1 MHGREREQ
9 HELLTAVSLEER
21 IPESHPIRRLRRV
34 TDEVL
39 LPLKAGLRE
48 LYSSTGRPGI
58 PPEYLLRAL
67 ILQAVFSI
75 RSERQLVEQ
84 LQYNLLFRWFVG
96 LGLDDPAWDATTFT
110 KNRQRLIESE
120 VGQAFLCQ
128 TVNLAEAKGLT
139 SDDRFVVDGTLI
151 KAYAGMKSF
160 KKDKDDPDD
169 FTGTTRSNRTHRSTT
184 DPDARLM
191 RKGKG
196 ESSML
201 CYLGSLM
208 MDAQAGL
215 VRAARVSVVG
225 DESEVDAALA
235 MAQTL
240 PGRRPVVAADKGYDC
255 GKFRKGLRDLAA
267 VGHPVPKAKGSSVD
281 GRSTRHESYQ
291 KSLKV
296 RPSIEKLFGWLKQES
311 RMRQTRFRGLPKVGL
326 QWELAASAYNILRM
340 ANQGV

>member
-1 MHGREREQ
+1 MHGRQREQ
-9 HELLTAVSLEER
+9 HELLTTVSLEER

-39 LPLKAGLRE
+39 QPLSAGLRE
-48 LYSSTGRPGI
+48 LYAQTGRPGI

-96 LGLDDPAWDATTFT
+96 LGLSDPAWDATTFT
-110 KNRQRLIESE
+110 KNRARLIESE
-120 VGQAFLCQ
+120 VGQAFLSE
-128 TVNLAEAKGLT
+128 TVRVAQAKGLT
-139 SDDRFVVDGTLI
+139 SDERFVVDGTLI

-160 KKDKDDPDD
+160 KRDPGDPDD
-169 FTGTTRSNRTHRSTT
+169 FTGTTRSNQTHRSTT

-196 ESSML
+196 EPSML

-208 MDAQAGL
+208 MDARAGL

-225 DESEVDAALA
+225 QESEVDAALA
-235 MAQTL
+235 MVEGL
-240 PGRRPVVAADKGYDC
+240 PGRRPIVAADKGYDS
-255 GKFRKGLRDLAA
+255 GKFRKGLEGLSA

-281 GRSTRHESYQ
+281 ARSTRHASYQ
-291 KSLKV
+291 ESLKV
-296 RPSIEKLFGWLKQES
+296 RPRIEKLFGWLKQES
-311 RMRQTRFRGLPKVGL
+311 RMRQTRFRGRAKVAL

-340 ANQGV
+340 ANQAA

>member
-1 MHGREREQ
+1 MSDTSHGWLVLRG
-9 HELLTAVSLEER
+9 ASGNN
-21 IPESHPIRRLRRV
+21 LRRIDVAIPRGLFTCV
-34 TDEVL
+34 TGVSGSG
-39 LPLKAGLRE
+39 K
-48 LYSSTGRPGI
+48 ST
-58 PPEYLLRAL
+58 
-67 ILQAVFSI
+67 
-75 RSERQLVEQ
+75 LVQ
-84 LQYNLLFRWFVG
+84 DTLFPRLMYEIYG
-96 LGLDDPAWDATTFT
+96 TRTTWDATTFT

-196 ESSML
+196 EPSML

-240 PGRRPVVAADKGYDC
+240 PGSRPVVAADKGYDC

-326 QWELAASAYNILRM
+326 QWELAAGAYNILRM

>member
-9 HELLTAVSLEER
+9 FELLTAVSLEER
-21 IPESHPIRRLRRV
+21 IPESHPIRRLRRI

-39 LPLKAGLRE
+39 KPLKPGLKE
-48 LYSSTGRPGI
+48 LYSDTGRPGI

-67 ILQAVFSI
+67 ILQAVFSV
-75 RSERQLVEQ
+75 RSERQLCEQ

-96 LGLDDPAWDATTFT
+96 LGLDDSAWDATSFT
-110 KNRQRLIESE
+110 KNRQRLIDSE
-120 VGQAFLCQ
+120 VGQAFLSQ
-128 TVNLAEAKGLT
+128 TVILAQEKGLT
-139 SDDRFVVDGTLI
+139 SDERFVVDGTLI

-196 ESSML
+196 EPSML

-208 MDAQAGL
+208 MDARNGL
-215 VRAARVSVVG
+215 IRTARVSVIG

-235 MAQTL
+235 MAHGL
-240 PGRRPVVAADKGYDC
+240 PGRKPIVAADKGYDS
-255 GKFRKGLRDLAA
+255 GKFRSGLSELSA
-267 VGHPVPKAKGSSVD
+267 VGHPVPKSRGSSVD
-281 GRSTRHESYQ
+281 GRTTRHPGFQESMR
-291 KSLKV
+291 V
-296 RPSIEKLFGWLKQES
+296 RPRIEKLFGWLKQES
-311 RMRQTRFRGLPKVGL
+311 RMRQTRFRGRPKVAL
-326 QWELAASAYNILRM
+326 QWDLAASAYNILRM
-340 ANQGV
+340 ANQSA